1 MTSVFDP
8 AGKQIACTV
17 VEAGPCTVTQV
28 KTMEKDGYS
37 ALQIGFGSKKEKN
50 TSKPMLGHFKKTGTA
65 PKSKVLE
72 LRDTS
77 IEKNAGE
84 AITCEIF
91 TEGET
96 VHVSGTSKG
105 KGFQGVVKRH
115 GFSGIGMVHHGQH
128 DRQRAPGSL
137 GGSSYPARVFK
148 GLRMAGQTGN
158 VTKKIRN
165 LKVVKIFPD
174 QNLIL
179 VSGNVPGAIGSY
191 LIIENEQ

>member
-1 MTSVFDP
+1 MKAIIGKKVGMTSVFDP

-115 GFSGIGMVHHGQH
+115 
-128 DRQRAPGSL
+128 
-137 GGSSYPARVFK
+137 
-148 GLRMAGQTGN
+148 
-158 VTKKIRN
+158 
-165 LKVVKIFPD
+165 
-174 QNLIL
+174 
-179 VSGNVPGAIGSY
+179 
-191 LIIENEQ
+191 